1 MIADDLLVDRAG
13 QHHFDD
19 FDRRLVGHAQAV
31 GEFRLDA
38 QLGQHG
44 ADLRAAAVD
53 HHRIDAGLFE
63 QDHVA
68 GEIAR
73 GRLVAHG
80 VAAIFH
86 HHGRFVVMKHVRQ
99 RLHQDPGLFDGRGL
113 VERAGGRDFAHE
125 GRLLTWGGSLGAVTR
140 AGACLADLAGLENGP
155 VAFEH
160 QQRDGGAQVG
170 QTFTLVG

>member
-1 MIADDLLVDRAG
+1 MRARDHVAVLAAQADGAAALVVDVADDLLVDRAG

-19 FDRRLVGHAQAV
+19 FHGRLVGDAQAV

-38 QLGQHG
+38 ELGQHG

-113 VERAGGRDFAHE
+113 VEGREVGISLMKVAF
-125 GRLLTWGGSLGAVTR
+125 SLGAGR
-140 AGACLADLAGLENGP
+140 FEARHLGGL
-155 VAFEH
+155 
-160 QQRDGGAQVG
+160 GAQPV
-170 QTFTLVG
+170 